1 MSEELQQPRTLIE
14 LQAFIQESLEVQ
26 DAMLGALVQPGQG
39 GMYTASAQIPPMSA
53 LLWVDMTKRP
63 ELKDLARRH
72 QTDGDGESV
81 FTWVLTQ
88 DPTTGIAYFILHVKM
103 LRPVRVS
110 FRIRF
115 PMPDEEAVIEAI
127 AHSGRVLLLEGPAP
141 AWREQMGTMSQQQL
155 LETIFQKGDV
165 SLYLPKDNVGFLSN
179 LFETWKTQIKK

>member
-1 MSEELQQPRTLIE
+1 MFEELQQPRTLQE

-26 DAMLGALVQPGQG
+26 DAMLGALVKPGQDG
-39 GMYTASAQIPPMSA
+39 TYSASAHIPPMSA

-63 ELKDLARRH
+63 ELKDLARLH
-72 QTDGDGESV
+72 QTDGEGESV
-81 FTWVLTQ
+81 YTWVLTQ

-115 PMPDEEAVIEAI
+115 PMPDEEEVIEAI
-127 AHSGRVLLLEGPAP
+127 LQSGRVLLLEGPAP
-141 AWREQMGTMSQQQL
+141 AWRESAGTMSQLQL
-155 LETIFQKGDV
+155 LETIFRNGDV
-165 SLYLPKDNVGFLSN
+165 SMHLPKDNVGFLSN